1 MFRQNGTHLRVEFHL
16 DRSSPISL
24 DRQIAQTV
32 REAVQKG
39 LLQPGDRIVPIR
51 LLAKHL
57 GVARA
62 TVDSA
67 FAILIAE
74 GYLET
79 SRGRGSFISTKLPLQ
94 NNFDA
99 VSCNMPSTTPVKPKS
114 IGRHAA
120 FCAQALDDLAVQTS
134 VPLAIAS
141 TSREAS
147 PGREFTDILI
157 KNVQQNTLK
166 LTYSDPQ
173 GCKAVS
179 YTHLTLPTIA

>member
-16 DRSSPISL
+16 DRTSPISL

-79 SRGRGSFISTKLPLQ
+79 SRGAAVSFPQNCPCKPISTSSP
-94 NNFDA
+94 A
-99 VSCNMPSTTPVKPKS
+99 TC
-114 IGRHAA
+114 
-120 FCAQALDDLAVQTS
+120 QT
-134 VPLAIAS
+134 L
-141 TSREAS
+141 R
-147 PGREFTDILI
+147 R
-157 KNVQQNTLK
+157 
-166 LTYSDPQ
+166 
-173 GCKAVS
+173 
-179 YTHLTLPTIA
+179 

>member
-16 DRSSPISL
+16 DRTSPISL

-94 NNFDA
+94 TNFDV
-99 VSCNMPSTTPVKPKS
+99 VSCNLPN
-114 IGRHAA
+114 I
-120 FCAQALDDLAVQTS
+120 
-134 VPLAIAS
+134 
-141 TSREAS
+141 
-147 PGREFTDILI
+147 ILTI
-157 KNVQQNTLK
+157 
-166 LTYSDPQ
+166 
-173 GCKAVS
+173 
-179 YTHLTLPTIA
+179 PTIILCRMEHCTPLLNPAFAKNATKR

>member
-99 VSCNMPSTTPVKPKS
+99 VSCNIPSTTLVKPKS
-114 IGRHAA
+114 IPAHITTTIT
-120 FCAQALDDLAVQTS
+120 VY
-134 VPLAIAS
+134 
-141 TSREAS
+141 
-147 PGREFTDILI
+147 LI
-157 KNVQQNTLK
+157 
-166 LTYSDPQ
+166 
-173 GCKAVS
+173 
-179 YTHLTLPTIA
+179 